1 MASDTSEHTA
11 VSHMEL
17 CVLSH
22 TLVVQNTINIHVEMK
37 ERILSTM
44 SPVLLRQDLLG
55 SGDMGQER
63 EHAFGSG

>member
-22 TLVVQNTINIHVEMK
+22 TLVQNTINIHVEMK

-63 EHAFGSG
+63 C

>member
-17 CVLSH
+17 SVLSH
-22 TLVVQNTINIHVEMK
+22 TLVQNTINIHVEMK

>member
-17 CVLSH
+17 SVLSH
-22 TLVVQNTINIHVEMK
+22 TLVQNTINIHVEMK

-63 EHAFGSG
+63 C